1 MRESG
6 HILLEGAPQ
15 GFDARAVAA
24 DLTEEI
30 SGVARVHHV
39 YAWSITEER
48 PVTTLEAEVVP
59 GTDQHTIR
67 DVLKSRLAE
76 RFGVGHATVEIH
88 EKHADPAQPSSEGTK
103 KMSGNFIIWIPVLL
117 AAVWAAHWG
126 AEHLSDPLKK
136 LRRQWGFSVAAGGA
150 FVGLAAASPEIGINT
165 TSAIR
170 GVGDIG
176 LGALLGSNVLAIP
189 MMVVTA
195 YVATRKRGIGEK
207 GGHEHLLQVDPQA
220 VTVQALPYLAIIS
233 LFALLALPEPW
244 RGLQPIDGW
253 VLLLGYLVYVVQAL
267 MRGRKDGEDVD
278 WKRKE
283 KWQAAAGLGALAV
296 GAYFT
301 VLSTEKIVAGLGISK
316 IIGGLFITAPV
327 AALPEVFATW
337 YVARSGQVTSGVTSV
352 IGDHAVTMTLAFIPL
367 TIVGMPIEN
376 MQLFWVTLAFVA
388 LMPALYAAFIWWGGR
403 ERGFRRWQVLLLPAV
418 YALFVAVM
426 VFWVQPFG
434 QGAQG
439 GSGTAASAQQ
449 QATSPGRSGGS

>member
-1 MRESG
+1 MV
-6 HILLEGAPQ
+6 I
-15 GFDARAVAA
+15 AVWA
-24 DLTEEI
+24 
-30 SGVARVHHV
+30 G
-39 YAWSITEER
+39 
-48 PVTTLEAEVVP
+48 
-59 GTDQHTIR
+59 
-67 DVLKSRLAE
+67 
-76 RFGVGHATVEIH
+76 
-88 EKHADPAQPSSEGTK
+88 
-103 KMSGNFIIWIPVLL
+103 VLL
-117 AAVWAAHWG
+117 AAVWLAHWG

-136 LRRQWGFSVAAGGA
+136 LRQQWGFSVAAGGA

-165 TSAIR
+165 TSALR

-195 YVATRKRGIGEK
+195 YLATRKSGIGEN
-207 GGHEHLLQVDPQA
+207 GRHDDHEEHRRAHLLQVDRQA
-220 VTVQALPYLAIIS
+220 VTVQALPYLGIIA
-233 LFALLALPEPW
+233 LFALLTLPAPW

-253 VLLLGYLVYVVQAL
+253 ILLLGYLAYLVQAL
-267 MRGRKDGEDVD
+267 LRGRKEGEEVD

-283 KWQAAAGLGALAV
+283 KWKAVAGVGALAA

-301 VLSTEKIVAGLGISK
+301 VFSTEKIVSAIGISK

-376 MQLFWVTLAFVA
+376 LQLFWVALAFVA
-388 LMPALYAAFIWWGGR
+388 LMPTLYAAFIWWGGHDS
-403 ERGFRRWQVLLLPAV
+403 GFRRWQVAALPAV
-418 YALFVAVM
+418 YALFVAVL

-439 GSGTAASAQQ
+439 AAGEQAEEASAV
-449 QATSPGRSGGS
+449 R